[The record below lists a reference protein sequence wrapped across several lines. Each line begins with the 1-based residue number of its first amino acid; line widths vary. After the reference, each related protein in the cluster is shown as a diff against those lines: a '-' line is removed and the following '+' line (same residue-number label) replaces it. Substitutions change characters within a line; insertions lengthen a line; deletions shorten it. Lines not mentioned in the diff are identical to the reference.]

1 MNDILNKLGFLSG
14 GSRFRRIYERLQIG
28 GDKVYKDA
36 GVEFKSTWFPVYYVL
51 ANSVN
56 PQTVMEIAGQIS
68 FSHITV
74 KNIVKELD
82 SVGLTVI
89 SPNPDDG
96 RSKLIALSKKG
107 KALQKD
113 LEPIWMKFS
122 NTLERVM
129 KNGHPDITNILVRID
144 KQLSE
149 KPLND
154 LVNEEAEEQ
163 VKILDYRPNLKHHF
177 YDLAGYWLLGVTRG
191 KLEEED
197 EFTLRNPD
205 KAYLENGGFL
215 FFAQYKGEIVG
226 CVALKRLD
234 DDSFE
239 FAKLFVDP
247 AYRGLGIARK
257 LVERCICRC
266 KENAVKELWLQS
278 TAAMK
283 QAHSLYYKMGF
294 VDQPAPA
301 QMNVLARTEKIMAI
315 DL

>member
-1 MNDILNKLGFLSG
+1 MNDILNKLGFLAG

-28 GDKVYKDA
+28 GDKVYQDV
-36 GVEFKSTWFPVYYVL
+36 GVGFKSTWFPVYYVL
-51 ANSVN
+51 VNSKK

-82 SVGLTVI
+82 SEGLTVV
-89 SPNPDDG
+89 SPNPEDG
-96 RSKLIALSKKG
+96 RSKLISLSKRG
-107 KALQKD
+107 RALQKE

-129 KNGHPDITNILVRID
+129 KNGHPDITNILKRID
-144 KQLSE
+144 KQLSK

-154 LVNEEAEEQ
+154 LVNEELEEQ
-163 VKILDYRPNLKHHF
+163 VKILDYRPTLKHHF

-197 EFTLRNPD
+197 EFTLHNPD
-205 KAYLENGGFL
+205 KAYLEKGGFV
-215 FFAQYKGEIVG
+215 FFAKYKSEIVG
-226 CVALKRLD
+226 CVALKRLNE
-234 DDSFE
+234 DSFE

-247 AYRGLGIARK
+247 AYRELGIATK
-257 LVERCICRC
+257 LVERCISRC

-278 TAAMK
+278 TASMK
-283 QAHSLYYKMGF
+283 QAHGLYVNMGF
-294 VDQPAPA
+294 ADQPAPP
-301 QMNVLARTEKIMAI
+301 QMDILERSEKVMVIN
-315 DL
+315 L